1 MRHDVNV
8 RNDVR
13 QQIRQLAQRMSD
25 WDASPPI
32 DEPERLRLLDRI
44 QFFEHNNSP
53 REFSLAG
60 VDGSGDFPAISY
72 ADSFV
77 YVTVAHA
84 TIYQTALGPK
94 LREIQPSFSPLI
106 ELTWIPEDEVPRR
119 EAWDEAFEALAG
131 RPIADVIT
139 ESDYQQLHTQI
150 TGASPSV
157 ISQVEELLRPHA
169 FDSGN
174 ISIQLRTLGELG
186 SALRAV
192 QTCKSLDYCLVDT
205 TMSLPMVAKRKAALF
220 YEHVKRLCC
229 VEALKNQT
237 GFFAVSKSHGLP
249 SIRELEQLAREKN
262 DTDSIAE
269 HWYLRIPSDDL
280 DGWKSNFLRNR
291 PLPPV
296 GAVSYL
302 FRFHKNVP
310 VMRLDMD
317 LAYWNQYIRGI
328 DDDATIENECRV
340 FTDLDF
346 ASHEQRAYGYPYPL
360 KAGHD
365 RASMTKAER
374 VALRKQIIDAAVE
387 AGMSRSV
394 FRDASVLTGHG

>member
-1 MRHDVNV
+1 MRHDINIRNSVHRQV
-8 RNDVR
+8 RE
-13 QQIRQLAQRMSD
+13 LAQRMSN

-32 DEPERLRLLDRI
+32 EANERTRLLDSI
-44 QFFEHNNSP
+44 QFFEHNKRP
-53 REFSLAG
+53 RQFSLAG

-84 TIYQTALGPK
+84 TLYQTAPGPR
-94 LREIQPSFSPLI
+94 LNEIQPSFAPLI

-119 EAWDEAFEALAG
+119 AAWDEAFELLAG
-131 RPIADVIT
+131 RPIAEVI
-139 ESDYQQLHTQI
+139 ESSDYRTLHTQI
-150 TGASPSV
+150 TGGNPSTAN
-157 ISQVEELLRPHA
+157 QVEELIRPHA

-186 SALRAV
+186 SALRAIE
-192 QTCKSLDYCLVDT
+192 TCDSLDYCLVDT
-205 TMSLPMVAKRKAALF
+205 TMSLPMVGKKNVALF

-229 VEALKNQT
+229 VQAIHKQI

-249 SIRELEQLAREKN
+249 SIVELELLAKEKSSA
-262 DTDSIAE
+262 DGIAE
-269 HWYLRIPSDDL
+269 HWYLRIPSEEL
-280 DGWKSNFLRNR
+280 DGWKPDFFRSR

-296 GAVSYL
+296 GAVTYL
-302 FRFHKNVP
+302 FRLHKNVP

-317 LAYWNQYIRGI
+317 ANYWNQHVRGSNTES
-328 DDDATIENECRV
+328 TIENECRI

-360 KAGHD
+360 KSGHD
-365 RASMTKAER
+365 RASMTEAER

-387 AGMSRSV
+387 AGMNRSI

>member
-1 MRHDVNV
+1 MRSDVNV
-8 RNDVR
+8 RSSVR
-13 QQIRQLAQRMSD
+13 RQIRQLAQRMSE

-32 DEPERLRLLDRI
+32 EAQERIRLLDQI
-44 QFFEHNNSP
+44 QFFDHNSTP

-84 TIYQTALGPK
+84 TLYQTALGPK
-94 LREIQPSFSPLI
+94 LSEIKPTFEPLI

-131 RPIADVIT
+131 RPITAAI
-139 ESDYQQLHTQI
+139 EASDYRQLHTRL
-150 TGASPSV
+150 TGATPS
-157 ISQVEELLRPHA
+157 ITNQVEELLRPHA

-186 SALRAV
+186 SALRAI
-192 QTCKSLDYCLVDT
+192 QTCDSLDYCLVDT
-205 TMSLPMVAKRKAALF
+205 TMSLPMVAKRNVALF

-229 VEALKNQT
+229 VEALQNQT
-237 GFFAVSKSHGLP
+237 GFFAISKSHGLP
-249 SIRELEQLAREKN
+249 SINELEQLVKVKSES
-262 DTDSIAE
+262 DGVAE
-269 HWYLRIPSDDL
+269 HWYMRIPSEEH
-280 DGWKSNFLRNR
+280 DGWKPDFFRNR

-317 LAYWNQYIRGI
+317 IEYWNRHVRGVSEES
-328 DDDATIENECRV
+328 TVENERRI
-340 FTDLDF
+340 FSDLDF

-374 VALRKQIIDAAVE
+374 VALRKQIVDAAVD